1 MLANVAPSS
10 TPGINN
16 QGSHFFDG
24 WFEWDQR
31 WPASFIRKGWK
42 VDPLGLLVC
51 ELLPEEDS
59 DDLDLDHL
67 NSYADSRISRHDG
80 PAA

>member
-1 MLANVAPSS
+1 MFVNVAPSS
-10 TPGINN
+10 TPGIN

-24 WFEWDQR
+24 WFETGLLHT
-31 WPASFIRKGWK
+31 KG
-42 VDPLGLLVC
+42 LESGSSGLLVC